1 MVHPETGEP
10 VRRVHTFLRKQHN
23 QNVHWGRIATL
34 ARTVQV
40 ADRREQVCST
50 QSLVVVVMD
59 NRGGCESSKTKE
71 ERGLMQQKNVKI

>member
-40 ADRREQVCST
+40 ADRREQVV
-50 QSLVVVVMD
+50 SLVVVMD
-59 NRGGCESSKTKE
+59 NGGSCESSKTKE